1 MENPHET
8 DAALAKILASSAFRE
23 SPRLSQLLEY
33 LVRQV
38 QQGNAELIKGY
49 AIGVDVFGKADS
61 FDPSSDSL
69 VRVQMARLRDLLDQY
84 YAKQGATDPIRI
96 ILEKGQYTPRF
107 EIAPHNTQTL
117 DAMNWI
123 RDRSRV
129 VIGFAVT
136 LLLTGGLLWW
146 FTAPRPQTPEVIA
159 ARPIDGPMIF
169 VDTYAINGSSD
180 MALGLRDGLRQDLIT
195 YLSQLPNLGVFGHDT
210 TVNNM
215 GDDRQP
221 GAAFRLSGSI
231 SVADDKFRVNS
242 SLYRLKD
249 GAIIWS
255 SATEPNK
262 INPSNVFEAQ
272 SRIALS
278 VASALG
284 LPYGVIHENMRNE
297 LANHAGLGMED
308 YLCELGAYEYMR
320 AKSPEQITE
329 VQTCLEAIVKARP
342 LHSNAWAL
350 LAWIYGDAA
359 RLPRNASV
367 DEPAMQRSLDAA
379 RKAVKANSTNAIAFQ
394 QLAIAQFFSGQT
406 DAALASLD
414 TALRL
419 SPNNSE
425 ILANASWMLAIA
437 ETNPNAMALGEKALE
452 LNPGHPAWYWLG
464 PTIVALQSGE
474 KTAALQF
481 AKRNAEDRSPISM
494 FLLAAAYTVNGS
506 DNLARN
512 ILTDLHEE
520 FPTAAENH
528 EAMFDLY
535 QLNGTLRDLLQE
547 TSKLDHKY
555 KG

>member
-1 MENPHET
+1 
-8 DAALAKILASSAFRE
+8 
-23 SPRLSQLLEY
+23 
-33 LVRQV
+33 
-38 QQGNAELIKGY
+38 
-49 AIGVDVFGKADS
+49 
-61 FDPSSDSL
+61 
-69 VRVQMARLRDLLDQY
+69 
-84 YAKQGATDPIRI
+84 
-96 ILEKGQYTPRF
+96 
-107 EIAPHNTQTL
+107 
-117 DAMNWI
+117 
-123 RDRSRV
+123 
-129 VIGFAVT
+129 
-136 LLLTGGLLWW
+136 
-146 FTAPRPQTPEVIA
+146 
-159 ARPIDGPMIF
+159 MIF
-169 VDTYAINGSSD
+169 VDTYEVTGSSD
-180 MALGLRDGLRQDLIT
+180 MALMLRDGLRQDLIT

-215 GDDRQP
+215 GVNRHS

-231 SVADDKFRVNS
+231 SVADDRFRVNS

-255 SATEPNK
+255 SVTEPNT
-262 INPSNVFEAQ
+262 ISPSNVFEAQ

-284 LPYGVIHENMRNE
+284 LPYGVIHENMRKE

-308 YLCELGAYEYMR
+308 YLCELEAYEYMR
-320 AKSPEQITE
+320 AKSSEQISE
-329 VQTCLEAIVKARP
+329 VQACLEEIVKVRP

-367 DEPAMQRSLDAA
+367 NQPAIQKSLDAA

-394 QLAIAQFFSGQT
+394 QLAIAQFFSGEA

-437 ETNPNAMALGEKALE
+437 ENNPNAMALGEKALE

-474 KTAALQF
+474 KKAALQF

-494 FLLAAAYTVNGS
+494 FLLAAAYTMNGS

-512 ILTDLHEE
+512 ILIDLHEE
-520 FPTAAENH
+520 FPAAAEDH
-528 EAMFDLY
+528 EAMFGLY
-535 QLNGTLRDLLQE
+535 QLNGALRDLLKE
-547 TSKLDHKY
+547 TSKLDHRH